1 MPRKEDEM
9 SEQDI
14 RSLDSV
20 FRPSSIAVIGAS
32 RKAGTVGY
40 EIIHNLL
47 AEGFTGA
54 IYPGEPACD
63 GGAFDPVV
71 PQHR

>member
-1 MPRKEDEM
+1 
-9 SEQDI
+9 
-14 RSLDSV
+14 V

-47 AEGFTGA
+47 TEGFTGA
-54 IYPGEPACD
+54 IYPGERACD
-63 GGAFDPVV
+63 VSVHSIPSYR
-71 PQHR
+71 QHR